1 MIAQV
6 PLSVEG
12 RLHHLGYNEAG
23 QLSGNDTNKRLI
35 LIKKGRSEQLRP
47 QARRRE
53 EIHMFTIF

>member
-35 LIKKGRSEQLRP
+35 LIKKRP
-47 QARRRE
+47 K
-53 EIHMFTIF
+53 